1 MKYLVFS
8 FAMLCLPVGVFL
20 LLLERRLLRWTLF
33 FGVLVSVAFFD
44 ATAVNFFSNEAYRGT
59 SRGMEV
65 SLVYLMALVLLIAFV
80 VLRGQLYLAPD
91 GGSRLYSLYLLLCLP
106 SFFQAE
112 SRLFGWFEMWKMLMM
127 LVVFLAVY
135 GYLVYSRGDFS
146 VVLNAAAVLAIVH
159 LLVIFGQHFHG
170 DYQVRGLFPHRNSM
184 AMFMTLPATLFL
196 ARYFNPAPGGRGGRL
211 ALLVFAV
218 AAFSVFRSLSRGS
231 AVCFTIGALFTVLCS
246 VCVNFTP
253 RKAGLLWVVA
263 VVAAAGMLYM
273 LPKLYQRFESA
284 SEASWAA
291 RVRLGKAAIN
301 MIRDEPLSGVG
312 LNNWGIK
319 INPPYQYSQ
328 FRDERP
334 GATEDWKDG
343 LVETIYLLVA
353 AECGIPC
360 LVVLLAWF
368 GYYLVV
374 CVLLLWRLRH
384 SQLYFIPAGL
394 LGGLLA
400 VFAQSFLEWVLKQ
413 QMNFIWLMVFFAV
426 LSYLNRHWRELLA
439 QERATDQ
446 SVPGEASKSVAE
458 ASAMPEAEDSV
469 KPLAEASAMSKV
481 EASLTPVA
489 DEPAKT
495 GEPYV

>member
-1 MKYLVFS
+1 MKYLVFC
-8 FAMLCLPVGVFL
+8 FAVLCLPAGVFL
-20 LLLERRLLRWTLF
+20 LMVERRLLRWALF
-33 FGVLVSVAFFD
+33 FGVLLSVAAFD
-44 ATAVNFFSNEAYRGT
+44 ATAVNFFSNETYRGT

-65 SLVYLMALVLLIAFV
+65 SLIYLIALALLLAFAM
-80 VLRGQLYLAPD
+80 LRGQLYLAPD
-91 GGSRLYSLYLLLCLP
+91 AGSRLYLLYLALCLP

-112 SRLFGWFEMWKMLMM
+112 SCLFGWFEVWKMLMM
-127 LVVFLAVY
+127 LLVFLAVY

-146 VVLNAAAVLAIVH
+146 VVLSAAALLAIVN
-159 LLVIFGQHFHG
+159 LIVIFAQHFQG

-196 ARYFNPAPGGRGGRL
+196 ARYFNPAPGGRGGRMT
-211 ALLVFAV
+211 LLVCAV
-218 AAFSVFRSLSRGS
+218 AAFSVFRTLSRGG

-246 VCVNFTP
+246 VCVHFTP
-253 RKAGLLWVVA
+253 RKAGLLWSVA
-263 VVAAAGMLYM
+263 VLAAAGMLYM

-291 RVRLGKAAIN
+291 RVRLGKAAVN
-301 MIRDEPLSGVG
+301 MIRDEPLCGVG

-360 LVVLLAWF
+360 LIALLVWF

-374 CVLLLWRLRH
+374 CVLLLWRLRN

-400 VFAQSFLEWVLKQ
+400 VYVQSCLEWVLKQ
-413 QMNFIWLMVFFAV
+413 QMNFIWLMVFFAM
-426 LSYLNRHWRELLA
+426 LSYLNRHWRELLEKEQA
-439 QERATDQ
+439 KDREEPDE
-446 SVPGEASKSVAE
+446 EAA
-458 ASAMPEAEDSV
+458 AP
-469 KPLAEASAMSKV
+469 
-481 EASLTPVA
+481 A
-489 DEPAKT
+489 DEEAVAPA
-495 GEPYV
+495 GEEAVAPAESNV

>member
-8 FAMLCLPVGVFL
+8 FAMLCLPVGVL
-20 LLLERRLLRWTLF
+20 LLLMERRLLRWTLF
-33 FGVLVSVAFFD
+33 FGVLVSVAVFD
-44 ATAVNFFSNEAYRGT
+44 ATAVNFFSNDAYRGT

-65 SLVYLMALVLLIAFV
+65 SLVYLVALALLIAFA
-80 VLRGQLYLAPD
+80 VLRGQLYVAPD
-91 GGSRLYSLYLLLCLP
+91 TGSRLYWLYFLLSLP
-106 SFFQAE
+106 SFAQTAN
-112 SRLFGWFEMWKMLMM
+112 SLFSWFEVWKMLMM

-135 GYLVYSRGDFS
+135 GYLVYSHGDFS
-146 VVLNAAAVLAIVH
+146 VVFNAAA
-159 LLVIFGQHFHG
+159 LLVIVNLFVILGQHFQG
-170 DYQVRGLFPHRNSM
+170 YYQVRGLFPHHNSM

-196 ARYFNPAPGGRGGRL
+196 ARYFNQAPGRRGGRL
-211 ALLVFAV
+211 TLLICAL

-231 AVCFTIGALFTVLCS
+231 AVCFTVGALFTVLCS
-246 VCVNFTP
+246 ICVNFTP
-253 RKAGLLWVVA
+253 RKAGLLWVV
-263 VVAAAGMLYM
+263 VVLAAAGMLYM

-291 RVRLGKAAIN
+291 RVRLSKAAVN
-301 MIRDEPLSGVG
+301 MIRDEPLFGVG
-312 LNNWGIK
+312 LNNWGVK

-343 LVETIYLLVA
+343 LVETVYLLVA

-360 LVVLLAWF
+360 LLALLAWF

-400 VFAQSFLEWVLKQ
+400 IYAQSFLEWVLKQ
-413 QMNFIWLMVFFAV
+413 QMNFIWLMVFFAL
-426 LSYLNRHWRELLA
+426 LSYLNRHWRELLE
-439 QERATDQ
+439 QEEAEKRAAYDEPAEPVADDATDQ
-446 SVPGEASKSVAE
+446 PAG
-458 ASAMPEAEDSV
+458 
-469 KPLAEASAMSKV
+469 
-481 EASLTPVA
+481 
-489 DEPAKT
+489 DEPA
-495 GEPYV
+495 EPAVVESAEALESNV